1 MRRAPEAPM
10 GRRSTGTAA
19 LLSPAVEPARISF
32 VPPRGLRSRSEVE
45 LDAFLAA
52 PVAAPTV
59 VLKRPSRPPPRRPTP
74 AAPQPSESTLTVDIG
89 EVELIDPDAPKTA
102 ATRGKLGWKVGALV
116 AVLGLC
122 AFGYLRVE
130 RPDVLTAAR
139 SKVASMID
147 RPEAPVLSAAPT
159 APSVAAAQAAAAAP
173 TMAPPAAPV
182 PTVAAAPV
190 VVAQSAVPEVTRGPG
205 THHPARAPH
214 RAKPV
219 HKAPPS
225 VAVAA
230 AAPPAPSPAPPAKP
244 KGPVSADVHQSQR
257 AAAQANQ
264 VIGNSL

>member
-1 MRRAPEAPM
+1 M

-19 LLSPAVEPARISF
+19 LLSPASPPARRISS
-32 VPPRGLRSRSEVE
+32 VPPQGSRGSRGLRSRSEVE

-52 PVAAPTV
+52 PVAAPTM
-59 VLKRPSRPPPRRPTP
+59 VLKRPSRPPPRRTTQ

-89 EVELIDPDAPKTA
+89 EVELIDPATGEAPP
-102 ATRGKLGWKVGALV
+102 TRSKLGWKVGALV
-116 AVLGLC
+116 AILGLC

-139 SKVASMID
+139 SKVSDMID
-147 RPEAPVLSAAPT
+147 RPEAPVASAAP
-159 APSVAAAQAAAAAP
+159 AAP
-173 TMAPPAAPV
+173 AVQAPLTPSMAPTAAPV

-190 VVAQSAVPEVTRGPG
+190 VVAQASAPEVTRGPG
-205 THHPARAPH
+205 VHDPARAPH
-214 RAKPV
+214 RAKPA
-219 HKAPPS
+219 HKAAPS

-230 AAPPAPSPAPPAKP
+230 APPPAPVAPAASAKP

>member
-1 MRRAPEAPM
+1 M

-19 LLSPAVEPARISF
+19 LLSPASPPARRISS
-32 VPPRGLRSRSEVE
+32 VPPRGSRSRSEVE

-52 PVAAPTV
+52 PVAAPTM
-59 VLKRPSRPPPRRPTP
+59 VLKRPSRPPPRRTTQ

-89 EVELIDPDAPKTA
+89 EVALIDPTA
-102 ATRGKLGWKVGALV
+102 GEAQPTRSKLGWKVGALV
-116 AVLGLC
+116 AILGLC

-130 RPDVLTAAR
+130 RPDVLTDAR
-139 SKVASMID
+139 SKVSDMID
-147 RPEAPVLSAAPT
+147 RPDAPVLSAAP
-159 APSVAAAQAAAAAP
+159 AVQAAPVVPASAP
-173 TMAPPAAPV
+173 VPTVAAAPV

-190 VVAQSAVPEVTRGPG
+190 VVAQATAPEITRGPG

-214 RAKPV
+214 RAKPA
-219 HKAPPS
+219 HKAAPS

-230 AAPPAPSPAPPAKP
+230 APPPAPVAPAMSAKP

-264 VIGNSL
+264 IIGSSL

>member
-1 MRRAPEAPM
+1 M

-19 LLSPAVEPARISF
+19 LLSPASPPARRISS
-32 VPPRGLRSRSEVE
+32 VPPQGLRGLRSRSEVE

-52 PVAAPTV
+52 PVAAPTM
-59 VLKRPSRPPPRRPTP
+59 VLKRPSRPPPRRTTQ

-89 EVELIDPDAPKTA
+89 EVELIDPATGEAPP
-102 ATRGKLGWKVGALV
+102 TRSKLGWKVGALV
-116 AVLGLC
+116 AILGLC

-139 SKVASMID
+139 SKVSDMID
-147 RPEAPVLSAAPT
+147 RPEAPVVSAAPA
-159 APSVAAAQAAAAAP
+159 APAVQAAP
-173 TMAPPAAPV
+173 VTPSMAPAAAPV

-190 VVAQSAVPEVTRGPG
+190 VVAQASAPEVTRGPG
-205 THHPARAPH
+205 AHHPARAPH
-214 RAKPV
+214 RAKPA
-219 HKAPPS
+219 HKAAPS

-230 AAPPAPSPAPPAKP
+230 APPPAPVAPATSAKP